1 MEETLHAVPSDAL
14 QKSPL
19 TTCLFH
25 SQIDWTKPHQPYL
38 CFKMRQIY
46 LIISTFQPA
55 YTVGDIIVPVLQ
67 CETERQRVEIN
78 STGPH
83 TVHVT
88 VMDSAL
94 GNQHFSIFMLHH
106 LSSPVIQMG
115 NSKLIVCKRQRF
127 QVKAHHKEDINNDV
141 ILAGAGVPLGT
152 KSLTVMVSQIKTQ
165 IISKR
170 LLSNTY

>member
-1 MEETLHAVPSDAL
+1 MKAKWKKP
-14 QKSPL
+14 
-19 TTCLFH
+19 CMLFLLMRYRKAH
-25 SQIDWTKPHQPYL
+25 RQLVSFISRELDWTKRHQPYL

-55 YTVGDIIVPVLQ
+55 YRVGDIIVPVLQ
-67 CETERQRVEIN
+67 CEKERQRVEIN
-78 STGPH
+78 STGPPS
-83 TVHVT
+83 
-88 VMDSAL
+88 MDSAL
-94 GNQHFSIFMLHH
+94 GNQHFSIFTLHH
-106 LSSPVIQMG
+106 PSSPVIQME
-115 NSKLIVCKRQRF
+115 NSKLTVCKRQRF